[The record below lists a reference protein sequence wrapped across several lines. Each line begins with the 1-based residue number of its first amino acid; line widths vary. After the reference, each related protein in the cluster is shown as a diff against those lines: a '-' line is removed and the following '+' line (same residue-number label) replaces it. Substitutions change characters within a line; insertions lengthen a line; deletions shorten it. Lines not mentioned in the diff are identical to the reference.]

1 MKKSI
6 LTLVLMLTAI
16 AAGAQDFTVNGLT
29 YKVTNMDSVT
39 VKSYNL
45 FYGKDVSIPA
55 TVTYNQ
61 ETYKVTAIGD
71 NAFNGKLIK
80 SISIPASVEIIGEQA
95 FSWNDSLQ
103 SIRIEDGDTPL
114 TLVDAWYSTF
124 NNGGAKY
131 TVYVGR
137 NLISMHRPDE
147 SPYPQATSITWGPKV
162 TEIGPKDACCPYLR
176 NAVISNSVKTI
187 GHSAFL
193 WAGNNSDSDAL
204 TITMGANVDSIAAC
218 AFQNCNKLT
227 SIELPKGLK
236 AIPDNCFYGTP
247 LRDVVIPASVMSVG
261 NEAFCWNDSLKS
273 VTIEDSDKPITLI
286 DSYYST
292 FNNGR
297 ARYIVYVGRNIERMY
312 RPSETPF
319 PQATTITW
327 GPKVTAIGT
336 GEGRSLFLTSAVI
349 NNSVKTIGAEAF
361 YAAGNNSEA
370 EGLTITMSAY
380 VDSIGYS
387 AFQDCQKL
395 TSIELPKGLKAIPD
409 ACFSG
414 TRIRDVVIPA
424 SVMSVGNQAFSWN
437 DSIKT
442 VTIEDNDKPITF
454 SDPYYTTFD
463 NGGARYTVYVGRNIE
478 RMYRPSESPF
488 PQATTIT
495 WGSMVTA
502 VGDGE
507 GRSPFLKNA
516 VIGNSVKT
524 VGAEAFYLAG
534 YSSEA
539 EELLINM
546 GANVDSIGY
555 SAFLNCSKLKSIVL
569 PKVLKAIPDNCFNGT
584 RIKDVVIPASVMSVG
599 NLAFNWNDSIK
610 TVTIEDSDKPIT
622 FYDSNYTTFDNGGA
636 KYTVYVGRNIER
648 YYRPTES
655 PFPQATSITWGPK
668 VTVIG
673 DGEGKSAF
681 LRAAVINNSVKT
693 IGASAF
699 DSAGNSSDT
708 DELLISMGLYVEEF
722 GSSAFYNCLKLKN
735 IYIPKVL
742 KAIPDNCFNGTR
754 IKDVVIPASVMS
766 VGDQAFSWNDSIKT
780 IRIEDSDKSI
790 TFNDPYYTTFDNG
803 GARYTVY
810 QGRNIERTFRPSESP
825 FPQAESVAFGAQV
838 TELGSGMYNCV
849 NIKNIIAPWETPISI
864 NSDVFNSGL
873 YGSAILYVPRKH
885 LDSYKAAPVW
895 KNFLSMEEMEE
906 TKCYTPTATLENGRL
921 HFECETKDVTFHYK
935 YTYPEGR
942 EGTGNDIGVG
952 QTINLTLY
960 ATKAGLEDS
969 DKAVYEL
976 EISGGG
982 SIVGIRGDVNQ
993 DGEVNVGDMVV
1004 ISNIMSGNE

>member
-6 LTLVLMLTAI
+6 LMLVLMLTAI

-39 VKSYNL
+39 VVSYNTL
-45 FYGKDVSIPA
+45 YGKDVRIPS
-55 TVTYNQ
+55 TVIYGQT
-61 ETYKVTAIGD
+61 TYKVTAIGD
-71 NAFNGKLIK
+71 NVFNAKPIK
-80 SISIPASVEIIGEQA
+80 SISIPASVEILGEQA
-95 FSWNDSLQ
+95 FTYNDSLQ

-124 NNGGAKY
+124 NCGGARY

-137 NLISMHRPDE
+137 DLISVCRPDE
-147 SPYPQATSITWGPKV
+147 SPFPQATSITWGPKV
-162 TEIGPKDACCPYLR
+162 TEIGSKDACCPYLR

-193 WAGNNSDSDAL
+193 WAGNDSDSDAL
-204 TITMGANVDSIAAC
+204 TITMGANVDSIAAS

-236 AIPDNCFYGTP
+236 AIPDACFYGTP
-247 LRDVVIPASVMSVG
+247 IRDVFIPASVMSVG
-261 NEAFCWNDSLKS
+261 DQAFSWDNNLKT

-286 DSYYST
+286 DPYYTT
-292 FNNGR
+292 FNNGE
-297 ARYIVYVGRNIERMY
+297 AKYTVYVGRNIERQF

-336 GEGRSLFLTSAVI
+336 GEGRSPFLTSAVI

-361 YAAGNNSEA
+361 MDAGNSSNSID
-370 EGLTITMSAY
+370 LTITMSAY

-387 AFQDCQKL
+387 AFQNCTKL
-395 TSIELPKGLKAIPD
+395 TSIELPKVLKAIPD

-478 RMYRPSESPF
+478 RLFRPSESPF
-488 PQATTIT
+488 PQATSIT

-502 VGDGE
+502 IGSGE

-599 NLAFNWNDSIK
+599 
-610 TVTIEDSDKPIT
+610 
-622 FYDSNYTTFDNGGA
+622 
-636 KYTVYVGRNIER
+636 
-648 YYRPTES
+648 
-655 PFPQATSITWGPK
+655 
-668 VTVIG
+668 
-673 DGEGKSAF
+673 
-681 LRAAVINNSVKT
+681 
-693 IGASAF
+693 
-699 DSAGNSSDT
+699 
-708 DELLISMGLYVEEF
+708 
-722 GSSAFYNCLKLKN
+722 
-735 IYIPKVL
+735 
-742 KAIPDNCFNGTR
+742 
-754 IKDVVIPASVMS
+754 
-766 VGDQAFSWNDSIKT
+766 DQAFNWNDSIKT
-780 IRIEDSDKSI
+780 IRIEDSDKPI

-803 GARYTVY
+803 GASYTVY
-810 QGRNIERTFRPSESP
+810 QGRDIERMFRPSESP

-838 TELGSGMYNCV
+838 TSLGSGMYNCV
-849 NIKNIIAPWETPISI
+849 NISNIIAPWEAPISI
-864 NSDVFNSGL
+864 NSDVFNYDL
-873 YGSAILYVPRKH
+873 YQNATLYVPRKH
-885 LDSYKAAPVW
+885 LDSYKAALVW
-895 KNFLSMEEMEE
+895 KDFLKKEEMEE
-906 TKCYTPTATLENGRL
+906 TKCSTPTATLENGRL

-942 EGTGNDIGVG
+942 EGTGNDVAVG
-952 QTINLTLY
+952 QTIYLTLY

-969 DKAVYEL
+969 DKAYYEL

-982 SIVGIRGDVNQ
+982 GIIGIKGDVNE
-993 DGEVNVGDMVV
+993 DGIVNGTD
-1004 ISNIMSGNE
+1004 IQEIINIIVEGE